1 VLCGVWTVSESHG
14 LVLLGSSE
22 DKRSSA
28 LRAAQE
34 GGRTSGSCG
43 RCGADEELLLESPGA
58 SSGRYY
64 ILVPGSN
71 PGTVTDVGEALY
83 RKEPMSSLAFR

>member
-1 VLCGVWTVSESHG
+1 MVWD
-14 LVLLGSSE
+14 LLGSTE
-22 DKRSSA
+22 DKRSAA

-43 RCGADEELLLESPGA
+43 RRGADEELLLESPGA

-83 RKEPMSSLAFR
+83 RKEPMSSPAFR

>member
-14 LVLLGSSE
+14 LDLLGSSE
-22 DKRSSA
+22 DKRSAA

-43 RCGADEELLLESPGA
+43 RCGADEELLSESPGA
-58 SSGRYY
+58 PSGRYY

-83 RKEPMSSLAFR
+83 RKEPMSSPAFR

>member
-1 VLCGVWTVSESHG
+1 
-14 LVLLGSSE
+14 
-22 DKRSSA
+22 
-28 LRAAQE
+28 
-34 GGRTSGSCG
+34 
-43 RCGADEELLLESPGA
+43 LESPGA

-83 RKEPMSSLAFR
+83 RKEPMNSLAFG